1 MQASASAKIILMG
14 EHAVVYGTPSIAMP
28 ITELRAW
35 AEVNPAE
42 QFQIEALDT
51 GQTIRLGGNEPLA
64 RLAELSLQALKAD
77 VPQVRISLRADIP
90 IASGLGSGAAL
101 STALAR
107 AIALACGRD
116 WDVEVLNNVV
126 YQVEKLYHG
135 TPSGVDNTV
144 IVYEKP
150 IWFVRQRP
158 IETLDVGTDFHFV
171 VADTGIPAPTYE
183 SVGAVRRLLETKP
196 EYVRPII
203 DNIGYLTEQARSCLA
218 RGEAEELGHRMNAN
232 QECLRQLTVS
242 SDELEN
248 LIRVARNH
256 GALGAKLSGGGRG
269 GNMLALVFEQDAE
282 KIRLALL
289 SAGAR
294 RAFVTR
300 LARTGER
307 KL

>member
-1 MQASASAKIILMG
+1 MRASASAKIILMG

-28 ITELRAW
+28 VAELRAW
-35 AEVNPAE
+35 AEIMPSE

-51 GQTIRLGGNEPLA
+51 GQTFHLGDDEPLA
-64 RLAELSLQALKAD
+64 RLADLALQALKANAPK
-77 VPQVRISLRADIP
+77 VKISLRADIP

-107 AIALACGRD
+107 ALALACGQQ
-116 WDVEVLNNVV
+116 WNLETLNDVV

-144 IVYEKP
+144 IVYERP

-158 IETLDVGTDFHFV
+158 IETLDVGTDFCFV
-171 VADTGIPAPTYE
+171 VADSGVPAPTYE
-183 SVGAVRRLLETKP
+183 SVADVRRLMEADPKR
-196 EYVRPII
+196 VRSVI
-203 DNIGYLTEQARSCLA
+203 DDIGSLVEQARSCLA
-218 RGEAEELGHRMNAN
+218 QGQAEELGYLMDAN
-232 QECLRQLTVS
+232 QDCLRHLTVS
-242 SDELEN
+242 SDELEK
-248 LIRVARNH
+248 LIETARKH

-269 GNMLALVFEQDAE
+269 GNMLALVHEQATE
-282 KIRLALL
+282 SVRLALL
-289 SAGAR
+289 GVGAK

-300 LARTGER
+300 LARTGG